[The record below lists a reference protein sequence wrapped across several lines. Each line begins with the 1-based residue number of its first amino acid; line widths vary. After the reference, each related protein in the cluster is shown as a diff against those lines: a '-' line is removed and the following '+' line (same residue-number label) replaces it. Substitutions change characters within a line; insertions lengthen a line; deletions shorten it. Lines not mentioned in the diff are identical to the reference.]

1 MNILVILGHPRAG
14 SLNHALAEA
23 ACEGLRQEGHEVVFH
38 DLCAEKFDPA
48 LSGREIPKGV
58 EADAVVEAH
67 VRELENAD
75 GIVIVHPNWWGM
87 PPAVLKGWIDRVF
100 RPGRAYEF
108 AEGDKGEG
116 VPHGLL
122 KARAAVVFNT
132 SNTFAERE
140 MSAFGDPLER
150 IWKDC
155 IFGLCGVEQVH
166 RRTFSVVVESDF
178 EQRKRWI
185 EEVRETVQRIF
196 AER

>member
-1 MNILVILGHPRAG
+1 MKILVILGHPHPG

-23 ACEGLRQEGHEVVFH
+23 ACESLRQDGHEVVFH
-38 DLCAEKFDPA
+38 DLCAEGFDPA
-48 LSGREIPKGV
+48 LPHREIPRGV
-58 EADAVVEAH
+58 EPEETVEAH
-67 VRELENAD
+67 VRELEQAE

-100 RPGRAYEF
+100 RPGRAYTF
-108 AEGDKGEG
+108 ADGDQGEG
-116 VPHGLL
+116 VPRGLL

-140 MSAFGDPLER
+140 ISAFGDPLER
-150 IWKDC
+150 LWKDC
-155 IFGLCGVEQVH
+155 IFGLCGVERVH
-166 RRTFSVVVESDF
+166 RRIFSVVVTSDL
-178 EQRKRWI
+178 EQRRRWI